1 MEKVTH
7 RVIHR
12 PAFRIRFFNSAKV
25 LSMYSILLSAGWPI
39 WPLLIISIL
48 GLAIVIERAWYLR
61 QIQIFPKNCLESA
74 FSLANSL
81 SSGKSVSEPEI
92 SALKQ
97 SSPAGSLFAALL
109 REKSQSAEAESALEE
124 LQATAQTEWLKLDR
138 YLGALATIATIA
150 PLLGL
155 FGTVVGMI
163 EIFGSQG
170 SINGAS
176 SSPQQLAHGISVA
189 LYNTAFGLL
198 IAIPALAAWRSLR
211 AMANQRQRE
220 CEEFTRQLFK
230 KLYPTDSS
238 AS

>member
-1 MEKVTH
+1 
-7 RVIHR
+7 
-12 PAFRIRFFNSAKV
+12 
-25 LSMYSILLSAGWPI
+25 MYSILLSAGWPI

-48 GLAIVIERAWYLR
+48 GLAIALERGWYLR
-61 QIQIFPKNCLESA
+61 QTHIFPKNCLETT
-74 FSLANSL
+74 FSLANQMLGAKSSISEQQIAQL
-81 SSGKSVSEPEI
+81 SNLSPVSPLLACTLKEKFSG
-92 SALKQ
+92 
-97 SSPAGSLFAALL
+97 SSPD
-109 REKSQSAEAESALEE
+109 SALEE
-124 LQATAQTEWLKLDR
+124 LQATAQTTWLKLDR

-170 SINGAS
+170 AINGAAG
-176 SSPQQLAHGISVA
+176 SPQQLAHGISVA

-198 IAIPALAAWRSLR
+198 IAIPALAAWRGLR

-230 KLYPTDSS
+230 KLYPSDAVGTSK
-238 AS
+238 

>member
-1 MEKVTH
+1 
-7 RVIHR
+7 
-12 PAFRIRFFNSAKV
+12 
-25 LSMYSILLSAGWPI
+25 MYSILLSAGWPI

-48 GLAIVIERAWYLR
+48 GLAIVIERSWYLR
-61 QIQIFPKNCLESA
+61 QVHIFPVNSLETA
-74 FSLANSL
+74 FSLANQLLAKKSGVEALISQFALL
-81 SSGKSVSEPEI
+81 SPATFLLAC
-92 SALKQ
+92 ALKEKN
-97 SSPAGSLFAALL
+97 SGSTA
-109 REKSQSAEAESALEE
+109 QSALEE
-124 LQATAQTEWLKLDR
+124 LQVCAQSTWQKLDR

-170 SINGAS
+170 AISGGAG
-176 SSPQQLAHGISVA
+176 SPQQLAHGISVA

-211 AMANQRQRE
+211 GIANQRQRE

-230 KLYPTDSS
+230 KLYPADSS
-238 AS
+238 Q